1 MSELTFKKESGRKI
15 AVLGERELVM
25 GYRLLGID
33 DTFTMSMDAAE
44 VNKTLQR
51 LMSSKEFG
59 LIIASHSVRNALSE
73 GFRESVEASIEPLV
87 LFLPAFQGNIEEES
101 ISSLARRVLGI
112 SIQMGVE

>member
-1 MSELTFKKESGRKI
+1 MAEQTFKKDLGRRI
-15 AVLGERELVM
+15 AILGERELVM

-33 DTFTMSMDAAE
+33 DTFTMSEDALE
-44 VNKTLQR
+44 VTKTLQR
-51 LMSSKEFG
+51 LMSSKEFA
-59 LIIASHSVRNALSE
+59 LIIASHSVREVLSE

-112 SIQMGVE
+112 SIQMG

>member
-1 MSELTFKKESGRKI
+1 MSEQTFRKELGRKI

-33 DTFTMSMDAAE
+33 DTFTMSTDYIE

-51 LMSSKEFG
+51 LMSSKEYA
-59 LIIASHSVRNALSE
+59 LIIASDSVRNALSE
-73 GFRESVEASIEPLV
+73 GFRETVETSIEPLV
-87 LFLPAFQGNIEEES
+87 LFLPALHGNVEEES

-112 SIQMGVE
+112 SIQVG

>member
-1 MSELTFKKESGRKI
+1 MSEPTFRKELGRKI

-33 DTFTMSMDAAE
+33 DTFAMSTDYIE

-51 LMSSKEFG
+51 LMSSKEFA
-59 LIIASHSVRNALSE
+59 LIIASDSVRNALSE
-73 GFRESVEASIEPLV
+73 GFRESVETSIEPLV

-101 ISSLARRVLGI
+101 ISSLAKRVLGI
-112 SIQMGVE
+112 SIKMG

>member
-1 MSELTFKKESGRKI
+1 MSEQTFRKELGRKI

-33 DTFTMSMDAAE
+33 DTFTMSTDYIE

-51 LMSSKEFG
+51 LMSSKEYA
-59 LIIASHSVRNALSE
+59 LIIASDSVRNALSE
-73 GFRESVEASIEPLV
+73 GFRETVETSIEPLV
-87 LFLPAFQGNIEEES
+87 LFLPALQGNVEEES

-112 SIQMGVE
+112 SIQVG